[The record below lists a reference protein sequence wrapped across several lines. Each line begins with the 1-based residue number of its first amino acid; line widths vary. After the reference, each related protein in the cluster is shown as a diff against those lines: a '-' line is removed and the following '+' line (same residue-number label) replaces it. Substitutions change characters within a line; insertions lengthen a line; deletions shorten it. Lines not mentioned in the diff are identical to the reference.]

1 MFVTQIVSKPFT
13 ACNPKI
19 TTHHSVNIVLWPATS
34 TEKDFTLIE
43 KREKTKRKRK
53 DKSTA
58 LLQGRGR
65 QKDPLPFSTEMKGR
79 LESHT

>member
-1 MFVTQIVSKPFT
+1 MFITQIVSKPFT
-13 ACNPKI
+13 ACNLKI
-19 TTHHSVNIVLWPATS
+19 TTYHSVNIVLWPATS

-43 KREKTKRKRK
+43 KREKTKRKRE

-65 QKDPLPFSTEMKGR
+65 QKSHLLFSTEMKGR